1 MKIILI
7 NHAERQR
14 DPDKL
19 RDRQIDRHQ
28 PLARAGVEQA
38 HDLAAR
44 LGANGDIPTL
54 YLTSRNA
61 HAKQT
66 AEIVCTD
73 LGRVPSTDVVEIDAL
88 TPFHPTES
96 CQQIFEEARA
106 SGHNPQ
112 LHDVVAIIGHYPRL
126 NQLFAHLTWK
136 TAAPTPL
143 NYAQEVYLTTQ
154 EKFCDGTAN
163 GQWPADPSR

>member
-7 NHAERQR
+7 NHAQRQR
-14 DPDKL
+14 DPDEL
-19 RDRQIDRHQ
+19 RDKQIDRHQ

-44 LGANGDIPTL
+44 LSAKGDIPTL
-54 YLTSRNA
+54 YLTSQNV

-66 AEIVCTD
+66 AEIVCAH
-73 LGRVPSTDVVEIDAL
+73 LGRDPSTDVVELDAL
-88 TPFHPTES
+88 TPLHPTES
-96 CQQIFEEARA
+96 CQQIFEEARV

-126 NQLFAHLTWK
+126 NPLFAQLTWN

-143 NYAQEVYLTTQ
+143 NYAQEVYLTTDG
-154 EKFCDGTAN
+154 KFCDGTAK
-163 GQWPADPSR
+163 GQWPKDQSR